1 MKTVMTIDDSASVR
15 KMVSYTLKGVG
26 YEVVE
31 AADGFEALDKLGET
45 EVNVLVVDVNMPR
58 MGGLEFVRKV
68 REIPSHVSTPVIML
82 TTESAEDSIEEG
94 KAAGASAWMVKP
106 FSPEQLVEVVRK
118 VLV

>member
-31 AADGFEALDKLGET
+31 AADGVEALDKLGET

-58 MGGLEFVRKV
+58 MGGIEFVHKV
-68 REIPSHVSTPVIML
+68 RQIPGHVSTPVIML
-82 TTESAEDSIEEG
+82 TTESAEGSIEEG

>member
-1 MKTVMTIDDSASVR
+1 MKKVMTIDDSASVR

-26 YEVVE
+26 YGVVE
-31 AADGFEALDKLGET
+31 AADGLEALDILGDT
-45 EVNVLVVDVNMPR
+45 DVQVLVVDVNMPR

-68 REIPSHVSTPVIML
+68 RKIPNHVSTPVIML
-82 TTESAEDSIEEG
+82 TTESAEESIEEG